1 MKFDEIK
8 AIKFIQNEI
17 GINIDDDEILN
28 IIDIIWDFYEDN
40 GLLDF
45 SIDNLE
51 NDIDVS
57 LLIKHVQATI
67 KKDKLAKIDIDLVEK
82 IVLAELQYENSLDD
96 F

>member
-1 MKFDEIK
+1 MEFDEIK

-17 GINIDDDEILN
+17 GINIDEDEILN

-40 GLLDF
+40 GLLEF
-45 SIDNLE
+45 NIDNLE

-57 LLIKHVQATI
+57 SLIKHVQSTI
-67 KKDKLAKIDIDLVEK
+67 KKDKHAKINLDLVEK
-82 IVLAELQYENSLDD
+82 IVLAELQYENSLDV

>member
-1 MKFDEIK
+1 MEFDEIK

-28 IIDIIWDFYEDN
+28 IIDIIWDYYEDN

-57 LLIKHVQATI
+57 SLIKHVQATI
-67 KKDKLAKIDIDLVEK
+67 KKDKLTKIDIDLVEK
-82 IVLAELQYENSLDD
+82 IVLAELKYENSLDD

>member
-1 MKFDEIK
+1 MEFDEIK

-28 IIDIIWDFYEDN
+28 IIDIIWDYYEDN

-57 LLIKHVQATI
+57 SLIKHAQTTI

-96 F
+96 L